1 MISSRK
7 SGLEKLA
14 AGADCVSVPTPVEK
28 SFVISRKIDEE
39 RCLLEKLDQILVE
52 IPVTLPKVP
61 IPKIVLRRPKLI
73 RRLRFNKISIA
84 K

>member
-14 AGADCVSVPTPVEK
+14 GGADCVSIPTQVEK

-73 RRLRFNKISIA
+73 RRLR
-84 K
+84 